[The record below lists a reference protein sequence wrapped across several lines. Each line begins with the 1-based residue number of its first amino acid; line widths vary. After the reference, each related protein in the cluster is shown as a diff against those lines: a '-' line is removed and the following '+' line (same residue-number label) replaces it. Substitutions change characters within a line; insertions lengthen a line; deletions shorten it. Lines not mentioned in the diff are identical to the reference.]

1 MMKRKLLLG
10 ASLFFLAV
18 GAQAQKLQDAQK
30 AIEQEQFAKAKGILK
45 TLIQKQ
51 PKKGINNFYLGN
63 VYLQNDQIDSAKVA
77 FEEGLAKDPKTL
89 LNQVGLATLDLYAG
103 NTAAAETK
111 FTEIL
116 GKTKRKDY
124 LELYFTARAY
134 LDAENPDYGK
144 ALNYLRQ
151 AVQRSGKKVDP
162 LVYLAM
168 GDAYLGAGDAS
179 AAYVAYRDAVTLNP
193 DLTKAE
199 IQMAVIIRNS
209 RAWSEAIEELEKVMQ
224 ARPDYAPT
232 YRELAETYN
241 RWAIVSA
248 TDTATYRDRNRTAV
262 KYYKQYMDLTDYS
275 VESRIRY
282 ADFLVFAGDY
292 DELLIQAREL
302 SELEDVNPKVLRYL
316 GHSTYNK
323 GDYAATVDAMAKLF
337 TRMDADRVLPLDHWY
352 YGLSLIRTSDNGA
365 NVATFD
371 QGLAELKKAVELEK
385 DHADNINEIGLEFFT
400 QRKFAEAAKLFE
412 ISSNVEGS
420 RNQVTDTY
428 YFALSSYYTNAL
440 KLNAG
445 EPVDEA
451 LIQKA
456 DKALLFVNEKAPDL
470 LEPYL
475 FRARNMSLLENSE
488 EPQGV
493 ANELFFKYIEVVKSK
508 GAEEVQKNKASLI
521 EVYNKLAYFYV
532 QTEQLD
538 QAKIY
543 LEETLLLDAE
553 DAYAKQVLDY
563 INQVNAAAGR

>member
-18 GAQAQKLQDAQK
+18 GAQAQKLEDAQK

-63 VYLQNDQIDSAKVA
+63 VYLQNEHLDSARVA

-103 NTAAAETK
+103 NESAAESK

-116 GKTKRKDY
+116 GKTKKKDY

-151 AVQRSGKKVDP
+151 AVQRSGKKIDP
-162 LVYLAM
+162 LVHLAM
-168 GDAYLGAGDAS
+168 GDAYLGAGDGS
-179 AAYVAYRDAVTLNP
+179 AAYVAYRDASTINP
-193 DLTKAE
+193 DLTKAD
-199 IQMAVIIRNS
+199 IQKAVIIRNS
-209 RAWSEAIEELEKVMQ
+209 RAWSEAIEELELVMQ
-224 ARPDYAPT
+224 AKPNYAPT

-262 KYYKQYMDLTDYS
+262 KYYKQFMDLTDYS

-323 GDYAATVDAMAKLF
+323 GDYAATVDAMAKMF
-337 TRMDADRVLPLDHWY
+337 TKMDAERVLPLDHWY
-352 YGLSLIRTSDNGA
+352 YGLSLIRTSEGGA
-365 NVATFD
+365 NASKFE
-371 QGLAELKKAVELEK
+371 QGLAEVKKSVELDKEN
-385 DHADNINEIGLEFFT
+385 ADNINEVGLEFFT

-428 YFALSSYYTNAL
+428 YFALSSYYANAM

-445 EPVDEA
+445 EPVDEV

-456 DKALLFVNEKAPDL
+456 DKALAFVNEKAPEL

-475 FRARNMSLLENSE
+475 FRARNMSLLENSD

-493 ANELFFKYIEVVKSK
+493 ANELFFKYIEVVKAK
-508 GAEEVQKNKASLI
+508 GADEVQKNKESLI
-521 EVYNKLAYFYV
+521 EIYNKLAYYFF
-532 QTEQLD
+532 QTQQYD

-543 LEETLLLDAE
+543 LDETLLLDSE
-553 DAYAKQVLDY
+553 NAYAKQVLDY
-563 INQVNAAAGR
+563 INQITATGR